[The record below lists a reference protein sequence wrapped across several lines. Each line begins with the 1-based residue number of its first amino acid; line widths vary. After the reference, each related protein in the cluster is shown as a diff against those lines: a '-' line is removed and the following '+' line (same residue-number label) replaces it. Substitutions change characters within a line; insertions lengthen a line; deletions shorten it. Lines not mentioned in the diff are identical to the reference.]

1 MTTKYERQ
9 GTILRL
15 VQQRQLSTQSE
26 LAAALHGEGIE
37 AVQATVSRDIAQ
49 LGLVKVRAADGRLVY
64 ALPGAADL
72 RRRDELTSALRR
84 WAGTLTPS
92 GTLVVVETPRGV
104 AVPLAD
110 AIDAAGLP
118 HVAGT
123 IAGDNTVFV
132 AAREPHTGHELAAE
146 LHALID
152 GNGAE

>member
-15 VQQRQLSTQSE
+15 VQQQQLSTQSE

-37 AVQATVSRDIAQ
+37 TVQATVSRDIAQ

-84 WAGTLTPS
+84 WAGTLIPS

-110 AIDAAGLP
+110 AIVPATTPCSSQPASRTP
-118 HVAGT
+118 VASSQGSCT
-123 IAGDNTVFV
+123 
-132 AAREPHTGHELAAE
+132 R
-146 LHALID
+146 
-152 GNGAE
+152 